1 MTADN
6 PDVPA
11 ARMTAEMA
19 SIDIAGLVRQIPTQY
34 PFVLV
39 DRVVEHDPAGRLV
52 AIKNVTGS
60 EEFFEGHFPGAPV
73 MPGVLLME
81 GLAQAAGI
89 WLLHDAPDPRRLEV
103 HLVGIDDA
111 KFRRPAV
118 PGDQLRLEVRVLH
131 RRGALCRMRGEVRSG
146 EHRVAEANLLL
157 QVSTLAPAVI
167 DPSARVD
174 AQARLGTGVRVGAYA
189 VVGPQVRIGAGTVIE
204 AHAVVDGDTTIGR
217 DNHLYPFCAVGLPP
231 QDLKY
236 RGEPTRLEIGDRNVV
251 REYVTL
257 NRGTG
262 GGGGVTRI
270 GSDNL
275 FMAYAHVAHDCQVG
289 NHTIFANGATLA
301 GHVEVADHVT
311 IGAFSAVHQF
321 CRVGIHGFLG
331 GYTVATKDVLPY
343 SKTVGNRAR
352 IYGVNTLGLTR
363 RGFDPEVIAAI
374 RHAYR
379 ILLQSRLNTTEAL
392 ARLESE
398 PMIPEVQTLVEFIR
412 TAKRGVVLKRATRHH
427 LSEDA

>member
-1 MTADN
+1 
-6 PDVPA
+6 
-11 ARMTAEMA
+11 
-19 SIDIAGLVRQIPTQY
+19 
-34 PFVLV
+34 
-39 DRVVEHDPAGRLV
+39 
-52 AIKNVTGS
+52 
-60 EEFFEGHFPGAPV
+60 

-89 WLLHDAPDPRRLEV
+89 WLLQDARDPRRLEV

-131 RRGALCRMRGEVRSG
+131 RRGALCRVRGEVRSG

-157 QVSTLAPAVI
+157 QVSTLAAPTV
-167 DPSARVD
+167 DPSARVARE
-174 AQARLGTGVRVGAYA
+174 AQLGPGVKVGAYA
-189 VVGPQVRIGAGTVIE
+189 VIGPQVRIGAGSIVE
-204 AHAVVDGDTTIGR
+204 AHAVLDGDTTLGR
-217 DNHLYPFCAVGLPP
+217 NNHLYPFCSVGLAP

-236 RGEPTRLEIGDRNVV
+236 HGEATRLELGDRNVV
-251 REYVTL
+251 REFVTL

-262 GGGGVTRI
+262 GGGGLTSI

-275 FMAYAHVAHDCQVG
+275 FMAYAHVAHDCRVG
-289 NHTIFANGATLA
+289 SHTIFANGATLA
-301 GHVEVADHVT
+301 GHVDVADHAT

-321 CRVGIHGFLG
+321 CRVGIYGFLG

-352 IYGVNTLGLTR
+352 IYGVNTLGLQR
-363 RGFDPEVIAAI
+363 RGFAPDVIAAI

-398 PMIPEVQTLVEFIR
+398 PMIPEVRVLVDFIR
-412 TAKRGVVLKRATRHH
+412 SARRGVVLKRASRRHA
-427 LSEDA
+427 SEEA

>member
-1 MTADN
+1 MNAT
-6 PDVPA
+6 
-11 ARMTAEMA
+11 
-19 SIDIAGLVRQIPTQY
+19 SIDVAGLVRQIPTQY

-39 DRVVEHDPAGRLV
+39 DRVLEHDPAGRLV

-89 WLLHDAPDPRRLEV
+89 WLLQDAPDPSRLEV

-131 RRGALCRMRGEVRSG
+131 RRGALCRVRGEVRTG

-157 QVSTLAPAVI
+157 QVSTLAPSVI
-167 DPSARVD
+167 DPTARVASQ
-174 AQARLGTGVRVGAYA
+174 AQLGPGVKVGAYS
-189 VVGPQVRIGAGTVIE
+189 VIGPQVKIGAGTIVE
-204 AHAVVDGDTTIGR
+204 AHAVIDGDTTIGR
-217 DNHLYPFCAVGLPP
+217 DNHLYPFCSVGLAP

-236 RGEPTRLEIGDRNVV
+236 HGEPTRLEIGDRNVI
-251 REYVTL
+251 REFVTL

-262 GGGGVTRI
+262 GGGGLTSI

-275 FMAYAHVAHDCQVG
+275 FMAYAHVAHDCRVG
-289 NHTIFANGATLA
+289 SHTIFANGATLA
-301 GHVEVADHVT
+301 GHVDVADHAT

-321 CRVGIHGFLG
+321 CRVGIYGFLG

-352 IYGVNTLGLTR
+352 MYGVNTLGLQR
-363 RGFDPEVIAAI
+363 RGFKAEVISAI

-379 ILLQSRLNTTEAL
+379 VLLQSRLNTSEAL
-392 ARLESE
+392 SRLEAE
-398 PMIPEVQTLVEFIR
+398 PMIPEVQLLVDFIR
-412 TAKRGVVLKRATRHH
+412 TAKRGVVLKRASPRHT
-427 LSEDA
+427 SDEA

>member
-1 MTADN
+1 MNAS
-6 PDVPA
+6 
-11 ARMTAEMA
+11 
-19 SIDIAGLVRQIPTQY
+19 SIDIAGLIRQIPTQY

-39 DRVVEHDPAGRLV
+39 DRVLEHDPAGRLV

-89 WLLHDAPDPRRLEV
+89 WLLQDARDPRRLEV

-131 RRGALCRMRGEVRSG
+131 RRGALCRVRGEVRSG

-157 QVSTLAPAVI
+157 QVSTLAAPTI
-167 DPSARVD
+167 DPSARVAPE
-174 AQARLGTGVRVGAYA
+174 AQLGPGVKVGAYA
-189 VVGPQVRIGAGTVIE
+189 VIGPQVRIGAGSIVE

-217 DNHLYPFCAVGLPP
+217 DNHLYPFCSVGLAP

-236 RGEPTRLEIGDRNVV
+236 HGEATRLELGDRNVV
-251 REYVTL
+251 REFVTL

-262 GGGGVTRI
+262 GGGGVTSI

-275 FMAYAHVAHDCQVG
+275 FMAYAHVAHDCRVG
-289 NHTIFANGATLA
+289 SHTIFANGATLA
-301 GHVEVADHVT
+301 GHVDVADHAT

-321 CRVGIHGFLG
+321 CRVGIYGFLG

-352 IYGVNTLGLTR
+352 IYGVNTLGLQR
-363 RGFDPEVIAAI
+363 RGFSPEVIAAI

-379 ILLQSRLNTTEAL
+379 ILLQSRLNTSEGL

-398 PMIPEVQTLVEFIR
+398 PMIPEVRVLVDFIR
-412 TAKRGVVLKRATRHH
+412 SARRGVVLKRASRRHT
-427 LSEDA
+427 SEEA

>member
-1 MTADN
+1 L
-6 PDVPA
+6 
-11 ARMTAEMA
+11 
-19 SIDIAGLVRQIPTQY
+19 IRQIPTQY

-39 DRVVEHDPAGRLV
+39 DRVLEHDRAGRLV

-89 WLLHDAPDPRRLEV
+89 WLLQDAPDPRRLEV

-118 PGDQLRLEVRVLH
+118 PGDQLRLEVSVLH
-131 RRGALCRMRGEVRSG
+131 RRGALCRVRGEVRTG

-157 QVSTLAPAVI
+157 QVATLEPASI
-167 DPSARVD
+167 DPSARVAPE
-174 AQARLGTGVRVGAYA
+174 AQLGPGVRVGAYA
-189 VVGPQVRIGAGTVIE
+189 VIGPQVRIGAGTIVE
-204 AHAVVDGDTTIGR
+204 AHAVVDGDTVIGR
-217 DNHLYPFCAVGLPP
+217 GNHLYPFCSVGLAP

-236 RGEPTRLEIGDRNVV
+236 HGEPTRLELGDRNVV
-251 REYVTL
+251 REFVTL

-262 GGGGVTRI
+262 VGGGLTSI

-275 FMAYAHVAHDCQVG
+275 FMAYAHVAHDCRVG
-289 NHTIFANGATLA
+289 DHTIFANGATLA
-301 GHVEVADHVT
+301 GHVDVADHAT

-321 CRVGIHGFLG
+321 CRVGVYGFLG

-352 IYGVNTLGLTR
+352 IYGVNTLGLQR
-363 RGFDPEVIAAI
+363 RGFAPEVIAAI

-379 ILLQSRLNTTEAL
+379 VLLQSRLNTSEAL

-398 PMIPEVQTLVEFIR
+398 PMIPEVRLLVDFIR
-412 TAKRGVVLKRATRHH
+412 SAKRGVVLKRASRRHTT
-427 LSEDA
+427 EDA